1 MGLDQEI
8 LDVIKK
14 QLPQQAGELIQSE
27 LADLDRIRSELKI
40 SVSRADTLAREKA
53 DAMARLAR
61 ADSEIKAHED
71 LSIRAAAVLLREQK
85 KDLQDLEVRMAELRR
100 KDAYELVQMVF
111 RSPVFRERVTGMIP
125 FPVEG
130 SPGGQY
136 GSASAGY
143 PSSGAIDKTTER
155 TVT

>member
-1 MGLDQEI
+1 MSLDQDI

-27 LADLDRIRSELKI
+27 LADLDKL
-40 SVSRADTLAREKA
+40 RADSKLFASRIDSLTREKA

-61 ADSEIKAHED
+61 ADSEIRAHGALDERT
-71 LSIRAAAVLLREQK
+71 SAVFLREMKQ
-85 KDLQDLEVRMAELRR
+85 DLRDLEVKMAEQRR

-111 RSPVFRERVTGMIP
+111 RSPVYRERVTGTIP

-130 SPGGQY
+130 SPGSQY
-136 GSASAGY
+136 GAGASGY
-143 PSSGAIDKTTER
+143 ASSGTIDKTTER